1 MALPQPVTSWFFGVD
16 GQFASGRDFSPG
28 SLRTGLVSAF
38 LELAV
43 AQGTAVKTQSPAQG
57 DSQKGGRGL
66 TGHRS
71 SGDPVLGMG
80 GARWTFVTRVGRGS
94 PRSQPGPRAPG
105 GRCSLSGARTGSS
118 FLLAAPRGG
127 LRPPWASASLSVRE
141 RTGRDGRASCFR
153 HTFRNAGRV
162 GPRGLLPRGA
172 GLPAGTEQAGTGAA
186 DPRARSLSQCA
197 GAGVAGEN
205 PCNRD
210 RGGNESHRAWRP
222 GQMLANAVPRG
233 HTRANEELIDPPTQC
248 AISFRSLP
256 NE

>member
-1 MALPQPVTSWFFGVD
+1 MEW
-16 GQFASGRDFSPG
+16 
-28 SLRTGLVSAF
+28 
-38 LELAV
+38 
-43 AQGTAVKTQSPAQG
+43 
-57 DSQKGGRGL
+57 
-66 TGHRS
+66 
-71 SGDPVLGMG
+71 G

-153 HTFRNAGRV
+153 HTFRSAGRV

-186 DPRARSLSQCA
+186 DPRAQAPAWLAKIPATGIAEATSHTALGDRVRCWQTPSREAIRVRMRSS
-197 GAGVAGEN
+197 
-205 PCNRD
+205 
-210 RGGNESHRAWRP
+210 
-222 GQMLANAVPRG
+222 
-233 HTRANEELIDPPTQC
+233 LIRRH
-248 AISFRSLP
+248 SVRSVSDLCQT
-256 NE
+256 NK